1 MRTNYVMIDF
11 ESVQP
16 SDLALL
22 DAEHFRVKAFVGANQ
37 TRIATDFAEAMQG
50 LGSRA
55 EYVRISG
62 SGRNALDFHIAFHIG
77 LIAAAERDVFFH
89 VISKDTGFDPLITHL
104 KGRKVFAARSAAI
117 ADIPI
122 LKAPAAAP
130 LCERTSAVI
139 TDLQRRGAARP
150 KTVRTLMNTISS
162 MFQKQL
168 AEEEVRTLFDGLV
181 NRRIVRVDGESVSY
195 QLGVRAA

>member
-1 MRTNYVMIDF
+1 MIDF

-22 DAEHFRVKAFVGANQ
+22 DAEYFRVLVFVGANQ
-37 TRIATDFAEAMQG
+37 TRIATDFAEAMQRLALRG
-50 LGSRA
+50 

-89 VISKDTGFDPLITHL
+89 VISKDTGFDPLIAHL
-104 KGRKVFAARSAAI
+104 KGRKVFAARWAAI
-117 ADIPI
+117 ADISI
-122 LKAPAAAP
+122 LKADGASP
-130 LCERTSAVI
+130 LYSRTAAVI

-150 KTVRTLMNTISS
+150 KSVRTLINTISAV
-162 MFQKQL
+162 FQKQL
-168 AEEEVRTLFDGLV
+168 ADAEVQALFDGLV
-181 NRRIVRVDGESVSY
+181 SRRIVRVEGESVSY
-195 QLGVRAA
+195 ELGVRAA